1 MFNDIKSALVYIESK
16 RTKRTLEQFKET
28 IKKYGFNIYQKNII
42 HIAGTNGKGSTTNF
56 IKDIM
61 VEHGYRV
68 GTFTSPYL
76 ICHNDRICINGEM
89 ISDERLLMIIN
100 SLVEIIESEQL
111 SMFEIDILIM
121 LRYFDEEELDYRII
135 ETGIGD

>member
-1 MFNDIKSALVYIESK
+1 
-16 RTKRTLEQFKET
+16 
-28 IKKYGFNIYQKNII
+28 
-42 HIAGTNGKGSTTNF
+42 
-56 IKDIM
+56 M

>member
-68 GTFTSPYL
+68 EHLHHHILFV
-76 ICHNDRICINGEM
+76 IM
-89 ISDERLLMIIN
+89 IVFVLM
-100 SLVEIIESEQL
+100 
-111 SMFEIDILIM
+111 
-121 LRYFDEEELDYRII
+121 
-135 ETGIGD
+135 GK